1 MLEDHRTIGHM
12 VDAVLGLRALARIGG
27 HAKNIA
33 GYVIYLC
40 TGRDVRHVD
49 LSTITEEILAQDQD

>member
-1 MLEDHRTIGHM
+1 M
-12 VDAVLGLRALARIGG
+12 VEAVLGLRALERIGG

-49 LSTITEEILAQDQD
+49 LATIADEVLGPSPPPA